1 MVVHTG
7 NGDGSE
13 PFDFAGCL
21 TRRAQS
27 PSPQVIKYLILHIL
41 LSFQVAYFLANLRGL
56 SVSCPIFGCG
66 RYENLSGAISRLTFS
81 RAEPLTSGEAEVIGG
96 GNSQNRRFVL
106 RGKPRSFRCSAQ
118 PAGSRGVRR
127 INVRAVSWVT
137 GARATR
143 QTEAFRPPARLDAP
157 LAPSSLRTQR
167 RPCRSDHASS
177 KSD

>member
-1 MVVHTG
+1 MSYIIVFL
-7 NGDGSE
+7 GSLFSRE
-13 PFDFAGCL
+13 FAGVTGLVSKAIRGSDGC
-21 TRRAQS
+21 TRD
-27 PSPQVIKYLILHIL
+27 
-41 LSFQVAYFLANLRGL
+41 
-56 SVSCPIFGCG
+56 FGCG
-66 RYENLSGAISRLTFS
+66 RSENLSGAISRLTFS

-127 INVRAVSWVT
+127 INVRAVSCVT